1 MKLPKE
7 KEMRNG
13 NIIVGLHSYTQS
25 SMKEDMRTSKRER
38 KKGLML
44 PLKKTDRENLKEGSD
59 VYQLKI
65 TWLPVM
71 DIFTFV

>member
-65 TWLPVM
+65 T
-71 DIFTFV
+71 